1 MAEINGKLDQKA
13 NLRRSR
19 KVRNVER
26 RGVVSVVSKDTDG
39 GRQGEKTQEVGLFL
53 GPKTMWQPRRKAGSR
68 GAVFLVM
75 GVTCQV

>member
-1 MAEINGKLDQKA
+1 M
-13 NLRRSR
+13 
-19 KVRNVER
+19 
-26 RGVVSVVSKDTDG
+26 VSKDTDG

-53 GPKTMWQPRRKAGSR
+53 GPKTMWQTRRKAGSR